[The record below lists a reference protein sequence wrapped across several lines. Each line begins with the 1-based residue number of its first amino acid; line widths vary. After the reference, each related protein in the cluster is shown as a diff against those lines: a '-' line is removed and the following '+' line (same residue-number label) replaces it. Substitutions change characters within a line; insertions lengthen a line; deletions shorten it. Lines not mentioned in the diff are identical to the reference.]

1 MTFLQMPPSGLQVMP
16 AGQEFTI
23 RLTAEVLESNGSSSQ
38 ASICGGSLALL
49 GKLSSGFWIH
59 IFLPH
64 PSGGFSPFC
73 LNRILDSHLFA
84 SSGFWIL
91 IFLPSSGFWILTFL
105 SHPYSGFTPFFAS
118 SGFWILIFLPHPD
131 SGLFPFCLI
140 RILDSHLFTS
150 SGFWVLTF

>member
-1 MTFLQMPPSGLQVMP
+1 LQLPPSGLQVMP

-59 IFLPH
+59 TFLPH
-64 PSGGFSPFC
+64 SDSGFSPFC
-73 LNRILDSHLFA
+73 LIRILDSHLFA

-91 IFLPSSGFWILTFL
+91 TFLPHPDSGFSPFYLIRILDSYLFASSGFWILTFL
-105 SHPYSGFTPFFAS
+105 
-118 SGFWILIFLPHPD
+118 PHPD
-131 SGLFPFCLI
+131 FPFSLFDI
-140 RILDSHLFTS
+140 RK
-150 SGFWVLTF
+150 V